1 MQKRRERPD
10 ERGPSEREE
19 VEVDAGADP
28 GALIGTPPPGT
39 VPGGQHAGSLSGAQ
53 PAELE
58 GADEV
63 DGPLVDGEP
72 DSSP

>member
-1 MQKRRERPD
+1 MPKRRERPV

-28 GALIGTPPPGT
+28 GALLGTPPPGT
-39 VPGGQHAGSLSGAQ
+39 VPGGQGAGRMTGAQ

-58 GADEV
+58 PEDE
-63 DGPLVDGEP
+63 EA
-72 DSSP
+72 